1 MAARWPDLVVVLF
14 GSRARRTHR
23 RYSDSDLGVY
33 AAGDIAHREYLRMI
47 TVLDDAAEDF
57 PCVVQLVN
65 LNAAPEAMLRRIA
78 PDLCYVTGAVE
89 AWKDLQER
97 TKSWV

>member
-1 MAARWPDLVVVLF
+1 
-14 GSRARRTHR
+14 
-23 RYSDSDLGVY
+23 
-33 AAGDIAHREYLRMI
+33 MI